1 MQKPIYLVI
10 TELFPTSDSF
20 RGPYVYDQVRAI
32 EKDGRYEVVVLRPT
46 SWLHKEKNY
55 EYNGIKVYR
64 FTHYDLPSDM
74 WPGSNT
80 WLSLR
85 AMDKCLKYL
94 GIAYNDIAVVHAH
107 VSNNASITGMMCWG
121 CHWVGSARR
130 NGTGREHYVME

>member
-1 MQKPIYLVI
+1 MLCIQIFIFLTALYI
-10 TELFPTSDSF
+10 TKKQEIPEI
-20 RGPYVYDQVRAI
+20 RRR
-32 EKDGRYEVVVLRPT
+32 EKR
-46 SWLHKEKNY
+46 KNY

-107 VSNNASITGMMCWG
+107 VSNNARFANHVKCQNAECLTCCSITGMMCWG

>member
-55 EYNGIKVYR
+55 EYNEIGR
-64 FTHYDLPSDM
+64 
-74 WPGSNT
+74 
-80 WLSLR
+80 
-85 AMDKCLKYL
+85 
-94 GIAYNDIAVVHAH
+94 AH
-107 VSNNASITGMMCWG
+107 V
-121 CHWVGSARR
+121 
-130 NGTGREHYVME
+130 